1 MRQFFILLNLLICS
15 DAFYMIFLYVLK
27 KRIDILFLN
36 FKNHAIFLTF
46 YRSITSL
53 FFLQLFINWAYYM
66 TLAIGIFNLT
76 LLLKIISYQNFQFI
90 QKKKSKTCLSLHMKK
105 CNQFE
110 KYVSDDRKKLSL
122 VIPHQKNLLMTFL

>member
-90 QKKKSKTCLSLHMKK
+90 QKKNQKHVFLYNINMKK

-110 KYVSDDRKKLSL
+110 KYVIIR
-122 VIPHQKNLLMTFL
+122 